1 MSSPNKSSRQVL
13 CFQDLLNIEGSR
25 SSQRNSRH
33 HHGQNDD
40 DSEDD
45 GQNAVATAFFELANA
60 EAISYRISPALEI
73 VIHQDVSACGQHTG
87 GIVWETSYL
96 LLNYLRATGHSCQR
110 LLEVG
115 AGCGLVG
122 LGCHKMGTKLAT
134 KEVIITET
142 NEVMKNL
149 TENWRRN
156 YPSSSK
162 ETSGTDDVDDDDDDN
177 NNKESSDPKLRIC
190 ELDWTRYRE
199 DCKKVKIKK
208 HSVDTIVG
216 TDVVFAT
223 SLVEPLLQTMRYL
236 AHDDTVAYLCL
247 QERCKDS
254 HKLLLDKAG
263 SYDFK
268 IEDISEEYAALPECK
283 WGKDL
288 ECCLLKFTIENKS
301 ETTKKARK
309 GKRKRSKESD

>member
-1 MSSPNKSSRQVL
+1 MPSTNTRSGQVL
-13 CFQDLLNIEGSR
+13 CFQDVLNVKDSNT
-25 SSQRNSRH
+25 SSPSH
-33 HHGQNDD
+33 YHGRQDNDD
-40 DSEDD
+40 DDD
-45 GQNAVATAFFELANA
+45 DDDQVTANAFFELANA
-60 EAISYRISPALEI
+60 KAISYRISPSCEI

-96 LLNYLRATGHSCQR
+96 LLNYLKATGHSCQR

-122 LGCHKMGTKLAT
+122 LGCHKMGTIAT

-142 NEVMKNL
+142 KDVMKNL
-149 TENWRRN
+149 TKNWKRN
-156 YPSSSK
+156 Y
-162 ETSGTDDVDDDDDDN
+162 DDDEDDDDN
-177 NNKESSDPKLRIC
+177 DNDNDNDNEKPVPNLRIC
-190 ELDWTRYRE
+190 ELDWTIYRE
-199 DCKKVKIKK
+199 DCKMAKIKK

-236 AHDDTVAYLCL
+236 AHDETVGYLCL

-254 HKLLLDKAG
+254 HQLLLKEA
-263 SYDFK
+263 STYDFK

-283 WGKDL
+283 WGTDL
-288 ECCLLKFTIENKS
+288 ECCLLKFTIEEKK
-301 ETTKKARK
+301 ETKKKARE
-309 GKRKRSKESD
+309 GKRKRSKEFG